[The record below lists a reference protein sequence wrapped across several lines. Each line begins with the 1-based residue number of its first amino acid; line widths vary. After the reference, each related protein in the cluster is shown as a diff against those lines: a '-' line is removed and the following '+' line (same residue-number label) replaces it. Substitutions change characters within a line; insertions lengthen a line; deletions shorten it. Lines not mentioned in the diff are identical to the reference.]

1 MLSSANTKIGP
12 AATALHDDRV
22 KSAGLG
28 QIVTSRDAD
37 ETLIAYGLGSCV
49 GVVGYDAAA
58 SVGGLL
64 HALLPQRRDGDPNE
78 AKYVDSGVPALLRQM
93 EALGAKR
100 RSIVW
105 YVVGGAEMLKVPGL
119 TGDFN
124 IGARNAE
131 SARQTMDRLNLTV
144 KVVDT
149 GGSAGRT
156 VRLSMKDGSVVVRT
170 LGQGEKT
177 L

>member
-1 MLSSANTKIGP
+1 M
-12 AATALHDDRV
+12 

-28 QIVTSRDAD
+28 QIVVSRDLD
-37 ETLIAYGLGSCV
+37 DTLIAYGLGSCV
-49 GVVGYDAAA
+49 GIIGFDAAV

-64 HALLPQRRDGDPNE
+64 HALLPQRREGDPNE
-78 AKYVDSGVPALLRQM
+78 AKYVDSGLPSLLRQM

-119 TGDFN
+119 TGEFN

-131 SARQTMDRLNLTV
+131 AARQTMERMSFSPRA
-144 KVVDT
+144 VDV

-156 VRLSMKDGSVVVRT
+156 IKLVMRDGSVVVRT
-170 LGQGEKT
+170 LGKGERA

>member
-1 MLSSANTKIGP
+1 MLSAANTRTGP
-12 AATALHDDRV
+12 AAATLHDERV

-28 QIVTSRDAD
+28 QIVLSRDPED
-37 ETLIAYGLGSCV
+37 TLIAYGLGSCI
-49 GVVGYDAAA
+49 GFVGYDATTG
-58 SVGGLL
+58 VGGLL
-64 HALLPQRRDGDPNE
+64 HALLPQRREGDPNE
-78 AKYVDSGVPALLRQM
+78 AKYVDSGIPSLIRQM

-100 RSIVW
+100 RSIIW
-105 YVVGGAEMLKVPGL
+105 YVVGGAEMLKIPGL

-131 SARQTMDRLNLTV
+131 SARQTMDRLNLTA
-144 KVVDT
+144 KAVDT

-156 VRLSMKDGSVVVRT
+156 VKLTIKDGSVMVRT
-170 LGQGEKT
+170 LGKGERA

>member
-1 MLSSANTKIGP
+1 MLSPANTKAGP
-12 AATALHDDRV
+12 ATATLHDDRV

-28 QIVTSRDAD
+28 QIVTSRDLGD
-37 ETLIAYGLGSCV
+37 TLIAYGLGSCV
-49 GVVGYDAAA
+49 GVIGYDAAA

-64 HALLPQRRDGDPNE
+64 HALLPLRRDGDPNE
-78 AKYVDSGVPALLRQM
+78 AKYVDSGIPALVRQM

-105 YVVGGAEMLKVPGL
+105 YVVGGAEMLKIPGL
-119 TGDFN
+119 GGEFN
-124 IGARNAE
+124 IGGRNAE
-131 SARQTMDRLNLTV
+131 AARQVMDRLSLSARAI
-144 KVVDT
+144 DT

-156 VRLSMKDGSVVVRT
+156 VKLTMRDGGVVVRT
-170 LGQGEKT
+170 LGRGERA